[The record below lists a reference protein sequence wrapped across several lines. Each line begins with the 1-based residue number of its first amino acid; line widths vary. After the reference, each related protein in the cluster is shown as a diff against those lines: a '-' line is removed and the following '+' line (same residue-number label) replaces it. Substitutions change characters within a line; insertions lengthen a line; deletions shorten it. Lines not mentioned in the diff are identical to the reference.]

1 MKKKMKKMNNIR
13 KRVKNEQIKEEDP
26 EWKLKK

>member
-13 KRVKNEQIKEEDP
+13 KRVKNEQIKEEDT